1 MILRGLVLAGSLAL
15 ILARPAWAAPKT
27 FRLHLFSEP
36 TTLSPFTQKN
46 SNSSYFLTQLACP
59 LMKWDGTDVR
69 KAGADCRIKKKT
81 TVECTVDKDLR
92 FQDGTPVTAEHY
104 AQSLRQFLD
113 PEKPSPRAELLL
125 SIKNAGAILK
135 KEKPLAELGLK
146 ADKQVLQLSLERED
160 PEILL
165 RLANPLFTAIHSVKV
180 PTPSNWKEFKSCGA
194 YRLGSWENG
203 RAIKLEPNRVFK
215 GGHPDRPTLEFLFVS
230 EDSLALQYYQKNELD
245 FLRRLPTLYI
255 PAWKNKPD
263 YKSVQQ
269 IRFDSF
275 LLSPDFRDAAL
286 AAALAQSIDFEAWRQ
301 LYAAEP
307 RPGCFGLPAE
317 VTDGPI
323 CWDFDPKAAKASL
336 AQIKDRALISKLRLF
351 YSKQGGDDHD
361 RTMEFLQDQWKKN
374 LGIEVRTE
382 AQENKI
388 FLENLRAGKMPFFRK
403 GLAPDRAS
411 CLAVLENFRSDHA
424 ENFAQFRSP
433 DFDRLVDGMAK
444 RKPSD
449 KAYKKACRE
458 GIEKLKTEALLI
470 PTGPIY
476 FSVLAKPEWQGWTL
490 NNLNH
495 LDLSQLHPSA
505 GH

>member
-1 MILRGLVLAGSLAL
+1 MRLWGLVLTGALTL
-15 ILARPAWAAPKT
+15 ILARPAWTAPKT

-59 LMKWDGTDVR
+59 LLKWDGTAVI
-69 KAGADCRIKKKT
+69 KAGADCRLQKKT
-81 TVECTVDKDLR
+81 TVECTIDKDLR

-125 SIKNAGAILK
+125 PLKNASAILK
-135 KEKPLAELGLK
+135 KEKPLSALGLK
-146 ADKQVLQLSLERED
+146 ASERTLRFELERED

-165 RLANPLFTAIHSVKV
+165 RLANPLFTAVHSPAV
-180 PTPSNWKEFKSCGA
+180 PTTARWKEFKSCGA
-194 YRLGSWENG
+194 YRIQSWETG
-203 RAIKLEPNRVFK
+203 RAIRLEPNPASK
-215 GGHPDRPTLEFLFVS
+215 GGHPERPALEFLFVS

-255 PAWKNKPD
+255 AAWKGKPD

-275 LLSPDFRDAAL
+275 LLSPEFRDAAL
-286 AAALAQSIDFEAWRQ
+286 VGALAQAIDFEAWRQ
-301 LYAAEP
+301 LYVAEP
-307 RPGCFGLPAE
+307 RPGCFGLPASMTNGA
-317 VTDGPI
+317 V

-336 AQIKDRALISKLRLF
+336 AQVKDRARLSKLRLF

-361 RTMEFLQDQWKKN
+361 RTVEFLQDQWKKN
-374 LGIEVRTE
+374 LGLEIRTE

-388 FLENLRAGKMPFFRK
+388 FLENLRSGQIRFFRK

-411 CLAVLENFRSDHA
+411 CLAVLENFRSDHP
-424 ENFAQFRSP
+424 ENFAQFKSP
-433 DFDRLVDGMAK
+433 DFDRLVDGMAQ

-449 KAYKKACRE
+449 ALYLKACRD
-458 GIEKLKTEALLI
+458 GVEKLKTEALLI

-476 FSVLAKPEWQGWTL
+476 FSLLAKPGWQGWTL

-495 LDLSQLHPSA
+495 LDLSGLHWAPPR
-505 GH
+505 